1 MDMIHK
7 PEWHQ
12 QRNATHVTYAYIR
25 SLRSY
30 TVFIFTCYIRCAA
43 LEKHSS
49 NRVQIARCLLD
60 IIRLTFRIRMFLLR
74 HALKLLK
81 ICTTRTHNIIVCY
94 VGSYTHSRYQLTR

>member
-1 MDMIHK
+1 MQHMSHMLISAASDRT
-7 PEWHQ
+7 Q
-12 QRNATHVTYAYIR
+12 
-25 SLRSY
+25 SLSLLG
-30 TVFIFTCYIRCAA
+30 YIRCAA
-43 LEKHSS
+43 LEKHSTK
-49 NRVQIARCLLD
+49 RVQIARCLLD